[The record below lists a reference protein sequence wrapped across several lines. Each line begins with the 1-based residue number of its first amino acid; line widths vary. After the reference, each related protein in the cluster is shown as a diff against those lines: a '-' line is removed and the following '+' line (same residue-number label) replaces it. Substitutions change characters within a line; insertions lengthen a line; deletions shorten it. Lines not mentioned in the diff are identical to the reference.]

1 MEATSSTSPSVETYT
16 FELSPNP
23 IRFDPVSQITK
34 VFFDDVNQQV
44 FAVRSGGATGVVVK
58 GPEPLKT
65 IDFRMEDKGDVMSI
79 KFSPDIKVLA
89 IQRCQKS
96 VEFINF
102 KGTLDT
108 VEYSQSC
115 KGKSTK
121 ILGFTWTFVNEI
133 VFVTD
138 HGIELYQVSSE
149 KRALR
154 LIKTYSLQVHWFAY
168 QPATSLLLL
177 SSGVLGN
184 LLHPFHL
191 KPGVVS
197 RLPKFE
203 VDLPHIPKPP
213 RLCLLERDVTL
224 AVLYGSAT
232 ILVLRHQARS
242 LGAEIVI
249 YTMQKEGP
257 PRKTDILRL
266 DTSGRFAANVVDNLV
281 IVHHQSSR
289 TSMLFDIRL
298 PGESDGFVNYHRPIV
313 PPSPIRPFKFRV
325 PVVPNS
331 AETVN
336 CELYSPNWVVFQ
348 PNIIIDAKLGCLWY
362 VKLSLQPLVLH
373 FTDKC
378 LLVDFLLQRNNSKQ
392 VLLQVCREAL
402 SRDGELNLAQIATIF
417 DKINATPQF
426 SGGPSDPSEMYSQ
439 VFSVFEEAGEDRFQF
454 VVSVVIEYIRS
465 LVENRLGVPHYLNE
479 MIINVL
485 VRNGRFYQL
494 HQFLQYHILA
504 DSKPLACT
512 LLSLHSL
519 YPPASQLA
527 LDMLKRLGSTEEEI
541 VEVLLSQGKVLSA
554 IRFVQASGNVDAMSA
569 RKYLDVAKN
578 QCEPA
583 VFYAVYRF
591 FEHRNTQ
598 IRGQPGFVKG
608 EHCEQYV
615 KHFES
620 LYGQPE
626 KPSSV

>member
-1 MEATSSTSPSVETYT
+1 MEATSSTASSTETYT

-44 FAVRSGGATGVVVK
+44 FAVRSGGAMGVVVK

-79 KFSPDIKVLA
+79 KFSPDIKILA
-89 IQRCQKS
+89 IQRCHKS

-121 ILGFTWTFVNEI
+121 IIGFTWTFVNEI

-149 KRALR
+149 KRSLR
-154 LIKTYSLQVHWFAY
+154 LLKTCSLQVQWFAF

-184 LLHPFHL
+184 LLHPFTV
-191 KPGVVS
+191 KPGVVL

-213 RLCLLERDVTL
+213 RLCLLERDLTL
-224 AVLYGSAT
+224 AVLYGNAA

-242 LGAEIVI
+242 LGAEIVL

-257 PRKTDILRL
+257 PRKTNILRL
-266 DTSGRFAANVVDNLV
+266 DTGGRFATNVVDNLV
-281 IVHHQSSR
+281 IVHHQSSK
-289 TSMLFDIRL
+289 TSMLFDIKL
-298 PGESDGFVNYHRPIV
+298 PGESDGFVTYHRPIV
-313 PPSPIRPFKFRV
+313 PPSSIHPFKFRV
-325 PVVPNS
+325 PIVPNN

-348 PNIIIDAKLGCLWY
+348 PNIIIDAKLGCLWF
-362 VKLSLQPLVLH
+362 VKLSLQPLVHH
-373 FTDKC
+373 FKDKC
-378 LLVDFLLQRNNSKQ
+378 LLVDFLLQRSNSKP

-402 SRDGELNLAQIATIF
+402 SCDGQLGLEQIATIF
-417 DKINATPQF
+417 DKINATHQEF
-426 SGGPSDPSEMYSQ
+426 YDPSEMYPH
-439 VFSVFEEAGEDRFQF
+439 VFSVLEEAGEDKFQF
-454 VVSVVIEYIRS
+454 VVAVVVEYIRS
-465 LVENRLGVPHYLNE
+465 LVENRLEVPHYLNE

-504 DSKPLACT
+504 DSKHLACT

-554 IRFVQASGNVDAMSA
+554 IRFVQANGNVDAMSA

-578 QCEPA
+578 QCEAA

-598 IRGQPGFVKG
+598 IRGQSSFVKG

-615 KHFES
+615 KYFES
-620 LYGQPE
+620 LYGQGE
-626 KPSSV
+626 KQNSM